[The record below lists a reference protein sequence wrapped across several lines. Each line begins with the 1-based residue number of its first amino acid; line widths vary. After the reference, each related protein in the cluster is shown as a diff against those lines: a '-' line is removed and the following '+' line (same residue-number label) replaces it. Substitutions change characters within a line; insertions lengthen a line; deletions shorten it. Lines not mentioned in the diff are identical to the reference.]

1 MIIAIPNK
9 GRLSQPAIDLL
20 IQAGIKPE
28 FEERKLIVPTNN
40 PNISILYARAR
51 DIPEYVYM
59 NAAQAGITGY
69 DMVLESGV
77 DVDILLKLGFGKAK
91 LVVAVPAYSEI
102 KSIEDLDG
110 KRVATEFKRITENF
124 FKKKGIDVDILLKL
138 GFGKAK
144 LVVAVPAYSE
154 IKSIEDLDGKRVATE
169 FKRITENFFKKKGID
184 VEVVKISGACENA
197 PYIGIADAI
206 VDLTS
211 TGTTLRVNN
220 LRVIE
225 TILETEAVL
234 IANKKVR
241 DCFEIKALVTSI
253 KGVLNAK
260 GMMYLMMNVP
270 GNVLDEVKKIVPG
283 LKGPTVMKILSNED
297 LFAVHVVVHEDKLFE
312 VLEKLK
318 KVGARDIL
326 IIPIQR
332 LVF

>member
-77 DVDILLKLGFGKAK
+77 
-91 LVVAVPAYSEI
+91 
-102 KSIEDLDG
+102 
-110 KRVATEFKRITENF
+110 
-124 FKKKGIDVDILLKL
+124 DVDILLKL

>member
-77 DVDILLKLGFGKAK
+77 
-91 LVVAVPAYSEI
+91 
-102 KSIEDLDG
+102 
-110 KRVATEFKRITENF
+110 
-124 FKKKGIDVDILLKL
+124 DVDILLKL

-260 GMMYLMMNVP
+260 GMMYLIMNVP

>member
-124 FKKKGIDVDILLKL
+124 FKKKGIDV
-138 GFGKAK
+138 
-144 LVVAVPAYSE
+144 
-154 IKSIEDLDGKRVATE
+154 
-169 FKRITENFFKKKGID
+169 
-184 VEVVKISGACENA
+184 EVVKISGACENA

-234 IANKKVR
+234 IANKEVR